1 MPSRNSVGVER
12 KIEHRLFLLSV
23 WSKGIV
29 GLVETIGGLL
39 WLFIPHTD
47 WRTGVASKHLTFR
60 ARDTGF
66 HSADPPLLLRRVDNE
81 NVALALTGVI
91 KRDSFSVGRLFGR
104 SVATA
109 RLGAL
114 PDTGPIRVHNI
125 NFIVG
130 SCAIGREHNF

>member
-47 WRTGVASKHLTFR
+47 WRPGVASKHLTFR

-66 HSADPPLLLRRVDNE
+66 HSADPPLLLLRSRGRYDYWLGRLPD
-81 NVALALTGVI
+81 AFLLHLPRSLTGHPAHVLVL
-91 KRDSFSVGRLFGR
+91 RLTRVSVRHRSAASSEYAGRN
-104 SVATA
+104 
-109 RLGAL
+109 AL
-114 PDTGPIRVHNI
+114 RG
-125 NFIVG
+125 
-130 SCAIGREHNF
+130 